1 VNESSALALGIALGT
16 AVGALAVLAFW
27 LSERRQGRVS
37 PHPEPAVPPGVS
49 AVLSILRSSAVVV
62 GADDEVLKAS
72 APAHALGLVRG
83 NRLVVPELAGLIRQ
97 VRRDGQIREQDLTI
111 SRHSR
116 HGGVIHVAARV
127 APLGSRLVLALVE
140 DQTRER
146 RVEAIRRDF
155 VANVSHELKTPI
167 GALSLLAEAVAEA
180 ADDPEAVVRFAG
192 RMHTESARLTRL
204 VQQIIELSRLQ
215 ADDLIDAAAPV
226 DLDGVIA
233 AAVDRCQ
240 VDADEKGI
248 RVVRDG
254 DRGLTVMGN
263 SAQIGLALGN
273 LVENAVAYSGAG
285 SRVVVAARAR
295 EVGGADLSVTDQ
307 GIGIPQHEIDR
318 IFERFYRVD
327 PARARSTGGTGLGLS
342 IVKHVA
348 ASHGGEVKVWSV
360 EGEGSTFTLGLPG
373 GIGHA
378 PRTGPDRGADD
389 RRPESHDR
397 RPESHDRRPAA
408 HPA

>member
-1 VNESSALALGIALGT
+1 MNESSALALGIALG
-16 AVGALAVLAFW
+16 AVVGALAVLAFW
-27 LSERRQGRVS
+27 LSERRPPRHS
-37 PHPEPAVPPGVS
+37 PYPEPAVPPGVS

-62 GADDEVLKAS
+62 NADDQVLKAS

-83 NRLVVPELAGLIRQ
+83 SQLVVPALVGLIHQ

-111 SRHSR
+111 TR
-116 HGGVIHVAARV
+116 HGVVIHVAARV

-226 DLDGVIA
+226 DLDAVIET
-233 AAVDRCQ
+233 AVDRCR
-240 VDADEKGI
+240 VDAGEKGI
-248 RVVRDG
+248 EVIRDG
-254 DRGLTVMGN
+254 ERGVTVMGN
-263 SAQIGLALGN
+263 GAQIGLALGN
-273 LVENAVAYSGAG
+273 LVENAVVYSGAG
-285 SRVVVAARAR
+285 SRVVVAARVR
-295 EVGGADLSVTDQ
+295 DVGGVDLTVTDQ

-327 PARARSTGGTGLGLS
+327 KARSREKGGTGLGLS
-342 IVKHVA
+342 IVKHILA
-348 ASHGGEVKVWSV
+348 LHGGAITVRSAI
-360 EGEGSTFTLGLPG
+360 GRGSTFRIELPR
-373 GIGHA
+373 A
-378 PRTGPDRGADD
+378 PGA
-389 RRPESHDR
+389 
-397 RPESHDRRPAA
+397 
-408 HPA
+408 